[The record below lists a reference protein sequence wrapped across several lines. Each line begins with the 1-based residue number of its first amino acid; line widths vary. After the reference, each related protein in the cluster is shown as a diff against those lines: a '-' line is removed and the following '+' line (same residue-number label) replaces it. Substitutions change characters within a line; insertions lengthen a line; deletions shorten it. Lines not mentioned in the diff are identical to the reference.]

1 MYRNIMVPID
11 DSHCS
16 SRALDEAVRLAR
28 ATGSNLEIIHVI
40 DYGFLRV
47 RAHGGELEEEHQHRV
62 AAGNALL
69 VKARHH
75 AERAGIKFTERL
87 LDDKST
93 LGDVANRLI
102 HDIQDSKPD
111 LVVIGTHGKSGLQ
124 RVVLGSVA
132 ETLVRHASV
141 PVLVVRGDIPL
152 AEEATAGQ
160 STTSA

>member
-75 AERAGIKFTERL
+75 AERA
-87 LDDKST
+87 
-93 LGDVANRLI
+93 A
-102 HDIQDSKPD
+102 
-111 LVVIGTHGKSGLQ
+111 
-124 RVVLGSVA
+124 
-132 ETLVRHASV
+132 
-141 PVLVVRGDIPL
+141 VRGQEQRWRGNLPGQHARACDL
-152 AEEATAGQ
+152 AALARGAQVERRRHFRV
-160 STTSA
+160 TTHSSSGSSSSSRQQQQRRPPPPPPPQLLLLL